1 MTGATVF
8 LHFAGAVALLL
19 WATRMVRTGVERAY
33 GPALQGMLQRA
44 FRTRPQAV
52 VAGGL
57 LAAAL
62 QSATAVALIVSSFVA
77 TGYVTAARGI
87 VALLG
92 ADLGSALVARLLR
105 LDLSLLIPAL
115 ILAGTLAF
123 RMSDARRTRQI
134 GRIMVGIA
142 LLLLSLQMLAQA
154 SEPLRESQIL
164 PLILGYLS
172 RDWFT
177 AFVVAAIMA
186 WLFHSSIAAVLLVAA
201 MADQRLIPAELVVP
215 LILGINFGATLV
227 ALYLGR
233 SVAPQGRVVL
243 LGNVALRGL
252 GAAAALILHHFVAL
266 DAPLRDLPTGEAAV
280 LAHIGFNAAVL
291 LLGSLI
297 AGPVAKLAS
306 SLSTSAAAT
315 SLDETQPAT
324 ALNEDDLARPAQ
336 AVANAQRELIAMCG
350 KVELMLDAVMEQFR
364 RPRGSDLRLLARYD
378 DQVDEIHMRIKL
390 YLARIADED
399 LSDEEQQQVYNLMN
413 ASIQLEQ
420 IGDIVSRA
428 MVVKID
434 KRAGAKME
442 FSEEG
447 WKELRTIHDEVR
459 RNARR
464 AFNVLLS
471 GDVEAAREL
480 VRNKETLRELVRD
493 STTAHLQRLRRG
505 LDRSVATSSLHIDTL
520 RDLKEVNSLLV
531 ALAYPVLEQQGM
543 LKTTRLA

>member
-33 GPALQGMLQRA
+33 GPALQGVLQRA
-44 FRTRPQAV
+44 FRTRLQAV
-52 VAGGL
+52 MAGGM

-77 TGYVTAARGI
+77 TGYVTAARGV

-115 ILAGTLAF
+115 ILAGTIAF
-123 RMSDARRTRQI
+123 RMSEARRTRQI

-142 LLLLSLQMLAQA
+142 LLLLSLKMLSDA

-177 AFVVAAIMA
+177 AFVVAAVIA

-201 MADQRLIPAELVVP
+201 MADQRLIPPELVVP

-233 SVAPQGRVVL
+233 TVAPAGRLVL
-243 LGNVALRGL
+243 LGNVALRGV
-252 GAAAALILHHFVAL
+252 GALLALVLHHFIML
-266 DAPLRDLPTGEAAV
+266 DAPLRDLPTGEATV
-280 LAHIGFNAAVL
+280 LTHIGFNVAVL
-291 LLGSLI
+291 ILGCLLAAPVVRLLSGI
-297 AGPVAKLAS
+297 YTATGP
-306 SLSTSAAAT
+306 TR
-315 SLDETQPAT
+315 LDEAQAAT
-324 ALNEDDLARPAQ
+324 ALSEDDLARPSQ

-364 RPRGSDLRLLARYD
+364 RPRGQDLRLLARYD
-378 DQVDEIHMRIKL
+378 DEVDEIHMRIKL
-390 YLARIADED
+390 YLARIADEQ
-399 LSDEEQQQVYNLMN
+399 LTDEEQQLVYDLLN

-434 KRAGAKME
+434 KRADARMQ

-447 WKELRTIHDEVR
+447 WQELRAIHDEVR

-480 VRNKETLRELVRD
+480 VRNKETLREMVRD

-531 ALAYPVLEQQGM
+531 ALAYPVLEHRGM

>member
-1 MTGATVF
+1 
-8 LHFAGAVALLL
+8 
-19 WATRMVRTGVERAY
+19 
-33 GPALQGMLQRA
+33 
-44 FRTRPQAV
+44 
-52 VAGGL
+52 
-57 LAAAL
+57 
-62 QSATAVALIVSSFVA
+62 
-77 TGYVTAARGI
+77 
-87 VALLG
+87 
-92 ADLGSALVARLLR
+92 
-105 LDLSLLIPAL
+105 
-115 ILAGTLAF
+115 
-123 RMSDARRTRQI
+123 
-134 GRIMVGIA
+134 
-142 LLLLSLQMLAQA
+142 
-154 SEPLRESQIL
+154 
-164 PLILGYLS
+164 
-172 RDWFT
+172 
-177 AFVVAAIMA
+177 
-186 WLFHSSIAAVLLVAA
+186 
-201 MADQRLIPAELVVP
+201 
-215 LILGINFGATLV
+215 
-227 ALYLGR
+227 
-233 SVAPQGRVVL
+233 
-243 LGNVALRGL
+243 
-252 GAAAALILHHFVAL
+252 
-266 DAPLRDLPTGEAAV
+266 
-280 LAHIGFNAAVL
+280 
-291 LLGSLI
+291 
-297 AGPVAKLAS
+297 
-306 SLSTSAAAT
+306 
-315 SLDETQPAT
+315 
-324 ALNEDDLARPAQ
+324 
-336 AVANAQRELIAMCG
+336 
-350 KVELMLDAVMEQFR
+350 VELMLDAVMEQFR